1 MKYINGSEMLRKNWT
16 GVKMAMDYKH
26 MNGNSSGVLGEELAT
41 WAGKSKF
48 QYKGSVEQGAKIY
61 FGNGQYIKVRPGQFA
76 NMLEHFAGCTVKVG
90 TSRTN
95 PPRDSLGTW
104 LMENV
109 TKTAI
114 ASYVAPILIAEGL
127 AYRDEE
133 DPASLRFIDGIRLEP
148 DYDSIPGEYIE
159 PIVSVYD
166 HDTGKHTSFNGI
178 DGKMLACLDYEGK
191 VHYKRVTR

>member
-1 MKYINGSEMLRKNWT
+1 MFRKNWI
-16 GVKMAMDYKH
+16 GVKMAMNYKR
-26 MNGNSSGVLGEELAT
+26 MNGNSSGVLGKELAT

-48 QYKGSVEQGAKIY
+48 QYKGSVEQGVIICYGK
-61 FGNGQYIKVRPGQFA
+61 GHYIKVRPGQFA
-76 NMLEHFAGCTVKVG
+76 NMLERYGGNAIKVG
-90 TSRTN
+90 TSRTQ
-95 PPRDSLGTW
+95 PPRDSLGSW

-114 ASYVAPILIAEGL
+114 ASYVAPILVAEGL

-166 HDTGKHTSFNGI
+166 HDTGKQTSFNGI

-191 VHYKRVTR
+191 VHYKRVTWSR